1 MIIGL
6 CGNKQVGKSTAADM
20 IKIYLASRDIKSNI
34 CAFADKLRECLYVI
48 TGKSEIFSTDEYIKN
63 SESNIKK
70 NESEFYTYRELL
82 QIFGTEVGRVIS
94 PNIWVDAL
102 LRDYSED
109 KIWIIPDVR
118 FKNEAGAIKDKGGI
132 LIKINRDIN
141 NEDSHASE
149 HGLDDYNEYDYII
162 DNNGDITALSN
173 KIIYLIKTL
182 I

>member
-20 IKIYLASRDIKSNI
+20 IKIYLASHGIKSYI
-34 CAFADKLRECLYVI
+34 YAFADKLRACLYLI
-48 TGKSEIFSTDEYIKN
+48 TGKLAVFSTDESVKN
-63 SESNIKK
+63 SKSNIKK
-70 NESEFYTYRELL
+70 NEYEFYTYRELL

-102 LRDYSED
+102 LRNYSEEE
-109 KIWIIPDVR
+109 IWIIPDVR
-118 FKNEAGAIKDKGGI
+118 FKNEVDAIKDKKGI
-132 LIKINRDIN
+132 LIKITRDLN

-149 HGLDDYNEYDYII
+149 HGLDDYNEYDYVI
-162 DNNGDITALSN
+162 DNNGDIATLSN
-173 KIIYLIKTL
+173 KINDLIKKL